1 MMSDKSYAQTYLGV
15 IFKITLQQQGYEVS
29 EKGRYII
36 AEKENKRYIIQKVC
50 RLLSSNGLVDE
61 SSVIEVKKSVV
72 EKLREEARKQSGQC
86 QPAIAFG
93 VCKYEY
99 ADAEVVIVPVEA
111 FEGDKPAF
119 LSETKRG
126 YFFNYRHINGGGL
139 EKAISRAAVRIQY
152 DNRCR
157 GDFYEII

>member
-1 MMSDKSYAQTYLGV
+1 MGDRSYAQTYLGV

-72 EKLREEARKQSGQC
+72 EKLREEARKQSGQY

-126 YFFNYRHINGGGL
+126 YFFNYRHINGGGI
-139 EKAISRAAVRIQY
+139 EKAISRAAIQIQY
-152 DNRCR
+152 DNRCK
-157 GDFYEII
+157 